1 MRSALH
7 RFGLVPE
14 GSVSAY
20 ALVGMAALVA
30 ATTHAPLT
38 AIVIL
43 YELTREPRVILPI
56 MFAAIIATTF
66 AQRLCRDSIYTLKL
80 RRRGVRVGTLADL
93 TILRRITADQVRR
106 TAAVCVQPDDPLQ
119 KLLDLAAENEVGDFV
134 VVDEEQ
140 AYQGIVV
147 ASDIRTAL
155 FQPEAVPL
163 LVVGEL
169 MREGVPTI
177 RPTDT
182 LDHVLDAFSRAN
194 VASLP
199 IVPDG
204 DTGQVTGLITR
215 QAVMSRYQEALD
227 EPSG

>member
-1 MRSALH
+1 
-7 RFGLVPE
+7 
-14 GSVSAY
+14 
-20 ALVGMAALVA
+20 MAALVA

-43 YELTREPRVILPI
+43 YEVTREPKVILPI

-66 AQRLCRDSIYTLKL
+66 AQRLCQDSIYTLKL
-80 RRRGVRVGTLADL
+80 RRRGVRIGTLADL

-106 TAAVCVQPDDPLQ
+106 TRAVCVQPEDPLR
-119 KLLDLAAENEVGDFV
+119 KLLDLATENEVGDFV
-134 VVDEEQ
+134 VVDEDNV
-140 AYQGIVV
+140 YLGMVV

-155 FQPEAVPL
+155 LQPEAVPL

-177 RPTDT
+177 SPNET
-182 LDHVLDAFSRAN
+182 LDHVLDVFARAS

-199 IVPDG
+199 IVSPG
-204 DTGQVTGLITR
+204 DTSHVTGLITR
-215 QAVMSRYQEALD
+215 HAVMSHYQRELD
-227 EPSG
+227 APSG